1 MMNGIN
7 SGVYRYNDLN
17 FIKNNQVFKREKNI
31 V

>member
-7 SGVYRYNDLN
+7 SGVYRNNNLN